1 MWFALVVKKHSVS
14 KEKTFGGNL
23 EPGPVAIGIDQ
34 SLTGFAL
41 TALNISAPNQY
52 QSWVYKSDKRGVA
65 RLSDIRWW
73 LMDKFDHIAK
83 TGDIQEIAME
93 AAILASPTSLM
104 LGELAGMVKLAC
116 WDYFDSNVNRFVPYP
131 DNMRVPLQI
140 PPMTLKKY
148 AAGKGNAKK
157 QEMLMQIFK
166 RWGIEF
172 NDDNAA
178 DSYALA
184 RLASGAA
191 LGAIE
196 TAVVEQIKDPKYRDQ
211 IGL

>member
-1 MWFALVVKKHSVS
+1 MS
-14 KEKTFGGNL
+14 KEKTFGGNI
-23 EPGPVAIGIDQ
+23 EHGPIAIGIDQ

-41 TALNISAPNQY
+41 TALNIKDPSKFN
-52 QSWVYKSDKRGVA
+52 SWVYKSDKRGVA

-73 LMDKFDHIAK
+73 LMSKFDEIAK
-83 TGDIQEIAME
+83 IGDIQEIAME
-93 AAILASPTSLM
+93 AAIMASPSSLM
-104 LGELAGMVKLAC
+104 LGELAGLVKLTC
-116 WDYFDSNVNRFVPYP
+116 WDYFDGNLNRYIPYP
-131 DNMRVPLQI
+131 QKLRAPLQV

-184 RLASGAA
+184 RLASGNA

-196 TAVVEQIKDPKYRDQ
+196 LAVVEQIKDVKFRDQ
-211 IGL
+211 IDL

>member
-1 MWFALVVKKHSVS
+1 MG
-14 KEKTFGGNL
+14 KEKIFGGNL

-41 TALNISAPNQY
+41 TALNVSAPDQY
-52 QSWVYKSDKRGVA
+52 QTWVYKSDKRGVA
-65 RLSDIRWW
+65 RLADIRWW
-73 LMDKFDHIAK
+73 LMNKFDEIAK
-83 TGDIQEIAME
+83 GGDIQEVAME
-93 AAILASPTSLM
+93 GTVLASQSALV
-104 LGELAGMVKLAC
+104 LGELAATVKLAC
-116 WDYFDSNVNRFVPYP
+116 WDYFDSNVNRYVPYP
-131 DNMRVPLQI
+131 DHMRVPLQI

-184 RLASGAA
+184 RLASGNA

-196 TAVVEQIKDPKYRDQ
+196 AAIVEQIKDPKYRDQ
-211 IGL
+211 ID

>member
-1 MWFALVVKKHSVS
+1 MG
-14 KEKTFGGNL
+14 KEKVFGGNL
-23 EPGPVAIGIDQ
+23 KPGPVAIGIDQ

-41 TALNISAPNQY
+41 TALNVSEPDKY
-52 QSWVYKSDKRGVA
+52 QTWVYKSDHRGVR
-65 RLSDIRWW
+65 RLADIQWW
-73 LMDKFDHIAK
+73 LENKFDLLDKQGCRA
-83 TGDIQEIAME
+83 TEIAME

-104 LGELAGMVKLAC
+104 LGELAGMVKLSC
-116 WDYFDSNVNRFVPYP
+116 WNYFDANNNSAIPFP
-131 DNMRVPLQI
+131 DRMRVPLQI

-184 RLASGAA
+184 RLASGSAQ
-191 LGAIE
+191 GAIE
-196 TAVVEQIKDPKYRDQ
+196 TQVVEQIKDPKYRDQ
-211 IGL
+211 IAL

>member
-1 MWFALVVKKHSVS
+1 MS
-14 KEKTFGGNL
+14 KEKVFGGNL

-41 TALNISAPNQY
+41 TALNVSAPDQY
-52 QSWVYKSDKRGVA
+52 QTWVYKSDKKGVA
-65 RLSDIRWW
+65 RLADIRWW
-73 LMDKFDHIAK
+73 LMNKFAEIAK
-83 TGDIQEIAME
+83 NGDIENIAME
-93 AAILASPTSLM
+93 GTVLASQAALV
-104 LGELAGMVKLAC
+104 LGELAATVKLAC
-116 WDYFDSNVNRFVPYP
+116 WDYFDSNVNRYVPYP
-131 DNMRVPLQI
+131 DHMRVPLQI
-140 PPMTLKKY
+140 APMTLKKY

-157 QEMLMQIFK
+157 QEMLMQIYK

-184 RLASGAA
+184 RLASGNA

-196 TAVVEQIKDPKYRDQ
+196 AAIVEQIKDPKYRDQ
-211 IGL
+211 ID

>member
-1 MWFALVVKKHSVS
+1 MS
-14 KEKTFGGNL
+14 KEKVFG
-23 EPGPVAIGIDQ
+23 PGLRTGKIALGIDQ

-41 TALNISAPNQY
+41 TALMVDDPSVFQT
-52 QSWVYKSDKRGVA
+52 WVYKSDKRGVA

-73 LMDKFDHIAK
+73 LMDKFDQIAK
-83 TGDIQEIAME
+83 NGDITEVAME

-116 WDYFDSNVNRFVPYP
+116 WDYFDGNLNRYEPYP
-131 DNMRVPLQI
+131 PNMRVPLQI

-184 RLASGAA
+184 RLASGTT

-196 TAVVEQIKDPKYRDQ
+196 LAIVEQIKDPKYRDQ
-211 IGL
+211 IG

>member
-1 MWFALVVKKHSVS
+1 MG
-14 KEKTFGGNL
+14 KEKAFGGNL

-41 TALNISAPNQY
+41 TILNVDAPDQFNT
-52 QSWVYKSDKRGVA
+52 WVYKSPYSGVQ
-65 RLSDIRWW
+65 RLSDIGGWVV
-73 LMDKFDHIAK
+73 DKLETVKDEY
-83 TGDIQEIAME
+83 IQDIAME
-93 AAILASPTSLM
+93 GTVLASHSALK
-104 LGELAGMVKLAC
+104 LGELAALVKLTL
-116 WDYFDSNVNRFVPYP
+116 WDYFMDY
-131 DNMRVPLQI
+131 DHQDHLRVPLQI

-157 QEMLMQIFK
+157 QEMLMQIYK

-196 TAVVEQIKDPKYRDQ
+196 MAIVEQIKDPKYRDQ
-211 IGL
+211 IG